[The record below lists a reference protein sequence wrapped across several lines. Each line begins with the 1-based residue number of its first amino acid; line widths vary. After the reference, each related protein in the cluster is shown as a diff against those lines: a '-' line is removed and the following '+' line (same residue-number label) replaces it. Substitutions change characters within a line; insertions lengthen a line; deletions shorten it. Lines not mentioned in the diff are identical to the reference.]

1 MFAKRRLSGT
11 PWLLA
16 ASLLIPSAIP
26 VLTTAQAAPPAHAAA
41 KQKKCPNPKPTPPTE
56 KPPVY
61 VRVTGVSCRTAY
73 ALARKVKV
81 SAPRGCLV
89 HTDAKH
95 IRLTRPCRVD
105 GYRCTSRPLVGGL
118 VLEATC
124 KGGAKVVRFQ
134 AQY

>member
-11 PWLLA
+11 SCLLA
-16 ASLLIPSAIP
+16 ASLLVPCAIP
-26 VLTTAQAAPPAHAAA
+26 VLAPAQTAPPAHAAA

-61 VRVTGVSCRTAY
+61 VRVTGVSCAYGY

-81 SAPRGCLV
+81 STPKGCLV

-105 GYRCTSRPLVGGL
+105 GYRCTSRSIVEGL
-118 VLEATC
+118 ALEATC
-124 KGGAKVVRFQ
+124 KRGAKVVRFQ

>member
-1 MFAKRRLSGT
+1 MFAKRRRSGT
-11 PWLLA
+11 SCLLA
-16 ASLLIPSAIP
+16 ASLLTYFAIP
-26 VLTTAQAAPPAHAAA
+26 VLTTAQAAPSAYAAA

-81 SAPRGCLV
+81 SAPKGCLV

-95 IRLTRPCRVD
+95 IRLIRPCRVD

-118 VLEATC
+118 ALEATC
-124 KGGAKVVRFQ
+124 RRGAKAVRFQ
-134 AQY
+134 LMY